1 MNQKTALLVVERDFN
16 HTHIGVR
23 RVIRQ
28 YWHQLSEQ
36 GYAVTLATPTQ
47 GYFSI
52 CPKNIADLIMAESKT
67 RSSQPVPT
75 WTSTKRTYKYE
86 PAPSPIDERKSI
98 KDLWEIDCTLT
109 QDDFDLSILTTPWMC
124 SEIGGVPAG
133 DYSIGIVYDMIPN
146 LLSLGVLRMP
156 KLINIYEFAHHH
168 SVGYDF
174 YLQHVKKIVCISE
187 STKQD
192 FLSIYGSQHENKLVV
207 SIPFSD
213 FGNGTVKQ
221 NNSNTILLINVL
233 DHRKNFATVANVVK
247 SVGDHIN
254 LNVIVVGKERMPM
267 NEVNN
272 FLNEISDICGSVEWY
287 RSPDDSQLELL
298 MEKSKILFF
307 PSIYEGLGLPIL
319 EAQAKGL
326 PVVSSNNSSCAEINL
341 NPQMTA
347 APYDHDKFHEIITS
361 VLNHDLLLLS
371 GNALRSKQLDHLK
384 ILNRIP
390 TE

>member
-1 MNQKTALLVVERDFN
+1 MNQKTALLVVESDFDN
-16 HTHIGVR
+16 THVGVR

-28 YWHQLSEQ
+28 YWQQLSER
-36 GYAVTLATPTQ
+36 GYEVTLATPTH

-52 CPKNIADLIMAESKT
+52 CPKNIAHKIMAESKI
-67 RSSQPVPT
+67 RSNQPAPT

-86 PAPSPIDERKSI
+86 SAISPIAAEKLT
-98 KDLWEIDCTLT
+98 KDLWKLDSTLT
-109 QDDFDLSILTTPWMC
+109 QDNFDISVLTAPWMC

-156 KLINIYEFAHHH
+156 KLINIYEFAYRH

-174 YLQHVKKIVCISE
+174 YLEHANKIVCISK

-192 FLSIYGSQHENKLVV
+192 FLSIYGSQHENKLEV

-213 FGNGTVKQ
+213 FGNGTVTQ
-221 NNSNTILLINVL
+221 DHSNTILLINVL
-233 DHRKNFATVANVVK
+233 DHRKNFATVANVIK
-247 SVGDHIN
+247 SVGSNIN
-254 LNVIVVGKERMPM
+254 LNIIVVGKERMLM
-267 NEVNN
+267 DEVNN
-272 FLNEISDICGSVEWY
+272 FLNDISNICNNVEWY

-326 PVVSSNNSSCAEINL
+326 PVVSSNNSSCEEINL
-341 NPQMTA
+341 NPQLTA
-347 APYDHDKFHEIITS
+347 APYDHDKFCEIITS
-361 VLNHDLLLLS
+361 VLNNEILFLS
-371 GNALRSKQLDHLK
+371 GNTLRSKQLEHLK
-384 ILNRIP
+384 VLNRIP
-390 TE
+390 TA